1 MEKAM
6 SYDVAVIGAGPG
18 GYVAAIRA
26 AQSGGKVCVIEKN
39 ELGGTCLNRG
49 CIPSKVLLH
58 AAKLYSSFQKAGTF
72 GITGNI
78 ELNYAQLAKHKD
90 EILGRLNNGITA
102 LLKNRKIT
110 VIQGTA
116 RLTGKREI
124 TVEHGDAMTKV
135 QSDKII
141 IATGSEVARLPV
153 FPFDGKHVI
162 TSDEALRWESLPSE
176 IIIVG
181 AGATGC
187 EFASALSDFGVKVH
201 LVELLDQV
209 LPGLDPD
216 VSKELARAFKK
227 KGVDVRTGTKIV
239 SMKVE
244 DGKVRAVAGD
254 ETIEADVA
262 MISTGRKLNSAALG
276 LDGLSIEINGSSIAV
291 NEHCQT
297 SVPNIYAVG
306 DITGQSLLAHAAS
319 RQGIVAAEHA
329 MGKNTA
335 MDYSLIP
342 SCIYTA
348 PEVASVG
355 LTEAQ
360 ASENGSQVKTAKYP
374 FIGLGKS
381 QVLGE
386 GAGFV
391 KIVADEK
398 TSQILGVQIVG
409 YNATELIG
417 EAAIAIR
424 LEATVEEL
432 AETIHPHPTLSEAYM
447 EAAELFLGQPI
458 HAMK

>member
-1 MEKAM
+1 M

-26 AQSGGKVCVIEKN
+26 AQAGGNVCVIEKN

-49 CIPSKVLLH
+49 CIPSKALLH
-58 AAKLYSSFQKAGTF
+58 AAKVLSSVRKAEDF
-72 GITGNI
+72 GIKGDV
-78 ELNYAQLAKHKD
+78 ELDYAQLAKHKD
-90 EILGRLNNGITA
+90 IIIGRLNKGVAA
-102 LLKNRKIT
+102 LLKNRKVT
-110 VIQGTA
+110 VIQGTGK
-116 RLTGKREI
+116 LTGKREI
-124 TVEHGDAMTKV
+124 TVERDDAETV
-135 QSDKII
+135 VEANKII
-141 IATGSEVARLPV
+141 IATGSEVGRLPV
-153 FPFDGKHVI
+153 FPFDGQHVI
-162 TSDEALRWESLPSE
+162 TSDELLRWESLPSE

-181 AGATGC
+181 AGASGC

-209 LPGLDPD
+209 LPGLDSD
-216 VSKELARAFKK
+216 VSKDLTRAFKK
-227 KGVDVRTGTKIV
+227 KGVQVRTGTKID
-239 SMKVE
+239 SISVE
-244 DGKVRAVAGD
+244 NGKVKAVTGD

-262 MISTGRKLNSAALG
+262 MISTGRALNTQSLG
-276 LDGLSIEINGSSIAV
+276 LDDLNIEVDGSSIV
-291 NEHCQT
+291 INEHCQT

-306 DITGQSLLAHAAS
+306 DNTGRSLLAHVAS

-329 MGKNTA
+329 MGESTS

-360 ASENGSQVKTAKYP
+360 ASESSIEVKTAKYS
-374 FIGLGKS
+374 FLGLGKS

-391 KIVADEK
+391 KIVGDEK

-417 EAAIAIR
+417 EAAVAIR

-447 EAAELFLGQPI
+447 EAAEAFLGQPI
-458 HAMK
+458 HAMR